1 MKFEKYSGGCNVC
14 FTGKWADSI
23 GFRTVITF
31 ALPIIAGLFVL
42 ITHVFYRGIACPI
55 HECLGIYC
63 FLCGVTRSSWAVLE
77 GRFVDAYNFNPMF
90 FILLPYL
97 LLKYCEMGAFF
108 IKTKKL
114 RLTWDVLFLF
124 IAAVVYMVWRNLWGF
139 LQPLPVEAIF
149 N

>member
-1 MKFEKYSGGCNVC
+1 MKFEKCNGGCNIC
-14 FTGKWADSI
+14 FSGKWADSI
-23 GFRTVITF
+23 GIRVVITF
-31 ALPIIAGLFVL
+31 ALPITAGLFVL

-97 LLKYCEMGAFF
+97 LLKYCEMGTFF
-108 IKTKKL
+108 IKAKKL

-124 IAAVVYMVWRNLWGF
+124 VAAVVYMIWRNLWVF

-149 N
+149 K